1 MKQWLTIIGLG
12 ILAVS
17 NGQAFAKP
25 LTSEEIAQLLP
36 KIIAIGDQTSQ
47 IFSAAGATTYTDRGR
62 ASFGSWRVQDDKY
75 CSQWPPAGGWSCYAV
90 DYDETTK
97 VLIWIGGGG
106 DGDGD
111 RTVNRVEP
119 KK

>member
-1 MKQWLTIIGLG
+1 MNKQVAALGLCTL
-12 ILAVS
+12 ILGG
-17 NGQAFAKP
+17 NQAFSKP
-25 LTSEEIAQLLP
+25 LNSTEIAALLP
-36 KIIAIGDQTSQ
+36 TIVAIGDQTSQ
-47 IFSAAGATTYTDRGR
+47 IFSSAGATTYTDRGR

-90 DYDETTK
+90 DFDPEAK

-106 DGDGD
+106 D
-111 RTVNRVEP
+111 RTINRVET